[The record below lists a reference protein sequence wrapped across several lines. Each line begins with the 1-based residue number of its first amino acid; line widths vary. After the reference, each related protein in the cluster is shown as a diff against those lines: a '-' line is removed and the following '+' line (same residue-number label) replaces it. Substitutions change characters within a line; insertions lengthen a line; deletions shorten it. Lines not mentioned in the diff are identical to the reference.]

1 MKRKNWYLF
10 LGISVISLITLSACG
25 GETKNTASS
34 SINTSTTSSI
44 SIPNVIGQDYKKAT
58 KLLESKGLK
67 VSTVEKDASEILPN
81 NGWDHAVKKGEVFS
95 VNSVYDKNY
104 DNPSLGTNDVTLEYA
119 KSNYSP
125 KSSENKGN
133 ETSDISS
140 SEVSKV
146 KKVEEK
152 PAGFNIDLKGTADQ
166 EAIHIVSAEEVGN
179 YDVECYEVPMPEDFY
194 ATDYPDYQDLT
205 SFVTIFPDSKKYD
218 ISMDTDKSVYDKQ
231 LTSPMYISELHDNDV
246 KPLNGGGFTYTGGE
260 IELKE
265 GYQIMVLN
273 GSVKFTKK

>member
-10 LGISVISLITLSACG
+10 LGISVISLLTLSACG
-25 GETKNTASS
+25 GETKRTSS
-34 SINTSTTSSI
+34 STRTSTTSSI

-67 VSTVEKDASEILPN
+67 VSAVEQDASEILPN
-81 NGWDHAVKKGEVFS
+81 NGWDHAVKKGEVIS
-95 VNSVYDKNY
+95 VNSVYDKDY

-125 KSSENKGN
+125 KSSENEVN
-133 ETSDISS
+133 EIPDISS
-140 SEVSKV
+140 SEVPKE
-146 KKVEEK
+146 KKVIVK
-152 PAGFNIDLKGTADQ
+152 PSGFIIDLQGTADQ
-166 EAIHIVSAEEVGN
+166 EATHTVSAEEAGN
-179 YDVECYEVPMPEDFY
+179 YDLECYDVPMPDDFY
-194 ATDYPDYQDLT
+194 SSDYPDYQDL
-205 SFVTIFPDSKKYD
+205 SCFISIFPDSNKYD
-218 ISMDTDKSVYDKQ
+218 MTMDSDKAVYDKQ
-231 LTSPMYISELHDNDV
+231 LTSPMYISKLHENDV
-246 KPLNGGGFTYTGGE
+246 KPLNGGGFTYSASD